1 MKTKL
6 QLRQINFS
14 RVKDNNDTI
23 WSIGCLISNTKLISE
38 ERFSKFLNG
47 VLNSKVPIIQ
57 DINPIELVSNKISP
71 ANWFFLNA
79 YRFNLDD
86 SKDDKRYKVI
96 DQLRSIFINPENF
109 YISFIGSS
117 ETKRK
122 YIQHAYDEFEFN
134 RKLNKF
140 VEKKFLTYEYVG

>member
-23 WSIGCLISNTKLISE
+23 WSIDCLISDTKLISE

-86 SKDDKRYKVI
+86 SKNI
-96 DQLRSIFINPENF
+96 E
-109 YISFIGSS
+109 
-117 ETKRK
+117 K
-122 YIQHAYDEFEFN
+122 YIQEIISN
-134 RKLNKF
+134 TL
-140 VEKKFLTYEYVG
+140 